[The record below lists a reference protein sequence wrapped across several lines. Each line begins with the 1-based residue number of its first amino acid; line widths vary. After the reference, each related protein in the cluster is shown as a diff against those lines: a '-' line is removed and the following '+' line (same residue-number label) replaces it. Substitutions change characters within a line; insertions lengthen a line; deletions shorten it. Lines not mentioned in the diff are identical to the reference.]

1 MNDLVVGLRL
11 KADGSG
17 LVGEVKNAQGQVAK
31 FGNSADATGRQV
43 NRMSREV
50 DVASD
55 SFTSMRNQA
64 LAVGASIASA
74 FAVRD
79 LINFADQATLMSN
92 KLNDVAEDT
101 QALERSQRALLSV
114 ANETRTDLAASVDL
128 YATLQ
133 RNARSLVDT
142 DQELVD
148 IVRTI
153 NQSFALSGASAE
165 SANAAI
171 IQLSQGLASGTLR
184 GDEFN
189 SVAEQAP
196 EILRAVQKELGVTK
210 GELREMAAEGKIT
223 AQVVVDALSN
233 SADEIS
239 RRFNQTSIT
248 VEQSLTIAR
257 NNLID
262 FIGEQDNALGVS
274 ASLSD
279 AVLTLGNNID
289 TLADG
294 IVVISAIM
302 GGRYAGAI
310 ISAAIAK
317 GALLKQTLLA
327 TPAVTGLSAALGVQ
341 ATRASASTI
350 ATNAL
355 AISVRGLNTA
365 MLALGGPAGIAL
377 AAGTMLFYFASQQ
390 EEAAEK
396 TAENRD
402 EVQKLIDKFKEL
414 GAQGRAIEIE
424 KITQKEITARAKLV
438 DLQKQY
444 NAEVERQ
451 KQANASAS
459 PATNQ
464 FSGITQAVNDSKAL
478 GELQVQIENVNE
490 ELNTFAQTKE
500 ALFNSTLDVSS
511 INQSVNEV
519 SQTFERANATRLNSA
534 IESYQNEADALDRS
548 LQLKRQVIAGS
559 LSAEEAAIY
568 ESLFRQSDAYQQQFE
583 RLETMI
589 KEHYKKEIEEAA
601 GNADLIAQ
609 IEQEKTDKLA
619 EIKQTHRDTQRLL
632 GEQFDQEMEQTNL
645 GFLERLEQHISKTTQ
660 NFDVMWG
667 NTFDR
672 FAAGMGDAVGSAIT
686 QGQNFGDTM
695 KTIARSAIQTV
706 ISGLVEIGVKEF
718 ALAGIRKAIGA
729 TTAATSTATAVA
741 AGTAMA
747 SAYAPAAAM
756 ASLASF
762 GANSAPA
769 MAGLASTVGLAE
781 SLSVLGIA
789 HDGIDR
795 VPASHEGT
803 WLLRKDEMVL
813 NPSQADDYRELASL
827 AQSTGGNSGRQINYS
842 PQISIDARNAVS
854 GVEQK
859 IRTEVETALRQYNAE
874 LESDFANGGPLSQRL
889 NGLVA

>member
-1 MNDLVVGLRL
+1 MSDLVVGLRL

-50 DVASD
+50 DVASN
-55 SFTSMRNQA
+55 SFASMRNQA
-64 LAVGASIASA
+64 LAIGATIASA

-101 QALERSQRALLSV
+101 QALERSQRALLAV
-114 ANETRTDLAASVDL
+114 ANETRTGMSETVDL

-133 RNARSLVDT
+133 RNARQLVDT

-148 IVRTI
+148 IVKTI
-153 NQSFALSGASAE
+153 NQTLALSGASAA
-165 SANAAI
+165 SANAALV
-171 IQLSQGLASGTLR
+171 QLNQGLASGVLR
-184 GDEFN
+184 GEEFN
-189 SVAEQAP
+189 SVSEQAP
-196 EILRAVQKELGVTK
+196 EIMRALQKELGVTQ
-210 GELREMAAEGKIT
+210 GELRGMAAEGKLT
-223 AQVVVDALSN
+223 ADVVLSALTN
-233 SADEIS
+233 SADEIN
-239 RRFNQTSIT
+239 RRFNGMSMT
-248 VEQSLTIAR
+248 VEQSLTVAK
-257 NNLID
+257 NNLVD
-262 FIGEQDNALGVS
+262 FIGQQDEALGVTES
-274 ASLSD
+274 LSEGIVALGENIDVLAEGIQLIASLVG
-279 AVLTLGNNID
+279 A
-289 TLADG
+289 
-294 IVVISAIM
+294 
-302 GGRYAGAI
+302 RYV
-310 ISAAIAK
+310 AALVSSTVAK

-355 AISVRGLNTA
+355 ALSVRGLNTA

-377 AAGTMLFYFASQQ
+377 AAGTMLYYFTHQQ
-390 EEAAEK
+390 EDATEK
-396 TAENRD
+396 TAAHRKEIQN
-402 EVQKLIDKFKEL
+402 LIDKFKEL

-451 KQANASAS
+451 KQANANAS
-459 PATNQ
+459 PATSQ

-478 GELQVQIENVNE
+478 GELQEQIENVNE

-519 SQTFERANATRLNSA
+519 SQTFERANATRLNAA

-660 NFDVMWG
+660 NFDAMWG

-741 AGTAMA
+741 TGT
-747 SAYAPAAAM
+747 
-756 ASLASF
+756 
-762 GANSAPA
+762 
-769 MAGLASTVGLAE
+769 
-781 SLSVLGIA
+781 
-789 HDGIDR
+789 
-795 VPASHEGT
+795 
-803 WLLRKDEMVL
+803 
-813 NPSQADDYRELASL
+813 
-827 AQSTGGNSGRQINYS
+827 
-842 PQISIDARNAVS
+842 
-854 GVEQK
+854 
-859 IRTEVETALRQYNAE
+859 
-874 LESDFANGGPLSQRL
+874 
-889 NGLVA
+889 

>member
-1 MNDLVVGLRL
+1 MNDLVVGIRL

-17 LVGEVKNAQGQVAK
+17 LVGEVKNAQGQVSQ
-31 FGNSADATGRQV
+31 FGTSAVNTGRQV
-43 NRMSREV
+43 KQMSDNV
-50 DVASD
+50 DIASN
-55 SFTSMRNQA
+55 SFASMRNQA
-64 LAVGASIASA
+64 VAIGATIASA

-79 LINFADQATLMSN
+79 LISFADQATLMSN

-101 QALERSQRALLSV
+101 QALERSQRALLAVS
-114 ANETRTDLAASVDL
+114 NETRTDLAASVDL

-133 RNARSLVDT
+133 RNARNLVDT

-196 EILRAVQKELGVTK
+196 EILRAVQKQLGVTK

-223 AQVVVDALSN
+223 AQVVVDALTN

-248 VEQSLTIAR
+248 VEQSLTIAK

-262 FIGEQDNALGVS
+262 FIGEQDRSLGVS
-274 ASLSD
+274 SKLSE

-294 IVVISAIM
+294 VAVVAAIM

-317 GALLKQTLLA
+317 GVLVKQTLLA
-327 TPAVTGLSAALGVQ
+327 APAVTGLSAALGVQ
-341 ATRASASTI
+341 ATRATASTI

-355 AISVRGLNTA
+355 AVSVRGLNA
-365 MLALGGPAGIAL
+365 VMLALGGPVGIA
-377 AAGTMLFYFASQQ
+377 AGAILLKFAFQQ

-396 TAENRD
+396 TANNRD

-424 KITQKEITARAKLV
+424 KITQKEIAARAKLV
-438 DLQKQY
+438 ELQKQY
-444 NAEVERQ
+444 NDEIERQ

-464 FSGITQAVNDSKAL
+464 FSGISTAVNDSKAL
-478 GELQVQIENVNE
+478 GELQTQIDNVNE
-490 ELNTFAQTKE
+490 ELNTFAETKSE
-500 ALFNSTLDVSS
+500 LFNSTLDVSS
-511 INQSVNEV
+511 INQGISEV
-519 SQTFERANATRLNSA
+519 TQTLERANATRLNSA
-534 IESYQNEADALDRS
+534 IQSYQSEADALNRS
-548 LQLKRQVIAGS
+548 LQLKRQVIDGS

-568 ESLFRQSDAYQQQFE
+568 ESLFRQSDAYQEQFD
-583 RLETMI
+583 RLEVQI
-589 KEHYKKEIEEAA
+589 KEHYQKELEEAK
-601 GNADLIAQ
+601 GNAELIAQ
-609 IEQEKTDKLA
+609 IEQDKTDKLA
-619 EIKQTHRDTQRLL
+619 EIKQAHRDSQRLL
-632 GEQFDQEMEQTNL
+632 GEQFNLEMEQANL
-645 GFLERLEQHISKTTQ
+645 GFLEKLEQHISNTTN
-660 NFDVMWG
+660 NFDAMWG
-667 NTFDR
+667 STFDR
-672 FAAGMGDAVGSAIT
+672 FAAGMGDAVGSAIVE
-686 QGQNFGDTM
+686 GQDFGETM
-695 KTIARSAIQTV
+695 KSLARSAIQTV
-706 ISGLVEIGVKEF
+706 ISGLVEIGVKKL
-718 ALAGIRKAIGA
+718 ALAAIEKTIGA
-729 TTAATSTATAVA
+729 SGAAASAATAAAT
-741 AGTAMA
+741 GTAMA
-747 SAYAPAAAM
+747 TAYAPAAAF

-769 MAGLASTVGLAE
+769 MAGIATTVGLAE

-813 NPSQADDYRELASL
+813 NPSQADDYRQLATL
-827 AQSTGGNSGRQINYS
+827 AQNSTGQNGRQINYS
-842 PQISIDARNAVS
+842 PQISIDARNAVP
-854 GVEQK
+854 GMEQR
-859 IRTEVETALRQYNAE
+859 IRAEIETALRQYQAE
-874 LESDFANGGPLSQRL
+874 LESDFSNGGPLSQRL
-889 NGLVA
+889 NGLAA

>member
-1 MNDLVVGLRL
+1 MSDLVVGLRL

-50 DVASD
+50 DVASN
-55 SFTSMRNQA
+55 SFASMRNQA
-64 LAVGASIASA
+64 LAIGATIASA

-101 QALERSQRALLSV
+101 QALERSQRALLAV

-223 AQVVVDALSN
+223 AQVVVDALAN

-294 IVVISAIM
+294 IAIISAIM

-355 AISVRGLNTA
+355 ALSVRGLNTA

-396 TAENRD
+396 TADNRE

-451 KQANASAS
+451 KQANANAS

-478 GELQVQIENVNE
+478 GELQEQIENVNE

-519 SQTFERANATRLNSA
+519 SQTFERANATRLNA
-534 IESYQNEADALDRS
+534 AVESYQNEADALDRS

-559 LSAEEAAIY
+559 LSVEEAAIY

-632 GEQFDQEMEQTNL
+632 GEQFDQEMEQANL
-645 GFLERLEQHISKTTQ
+645 GFLERLEQHILQTTE
-660 NFDVMWG
+660 NFDAMWG

-672 FAAGMGDAVGSAIT
+672 FAAGMGDAVGSAVV
-686 QGQNFGDTM
+686 QGQNFSDTM
-695 KTIARSAIQTV
+695 KSLARSAIQTV
-706 ISGLVEIGVKEF
+706 ISGLVEIGVKKL
-718 ALAGIRKAIGA
+718 ALAGIEQAIARTGA
-729 TTAATSTATAVA
+729 TTTQALAVETGTVMAT
-741 AGTAMA
+741 
-747 SAYAPAAAM
+747 AYAPAAGA

-762 GANSAPA
+762 GSNAVPA
-769 MAGLASTVGLAE
+769 IAGIGAVMGALALQ
-781 SLSVLGIA
+781 GIA

-827 AQSTGGNSGRQINYS
+827 AQSTGGNSGRQIHYS
-842 PQISIDARNAVS
+842 PKISIDARNAVP
-854 GVEQK
+854 GMEQK
-859 IRTEVETALRQYNAE
+859 IRTELEAGLRQFNAE

>member
-1 MNDLVVGLRL
+1 MSDLVVGLRL

-50 DVASD
+50 DVASN
-55 SFTSMRNQA
+55 SFASMRNQA
-64 LAVGASIASA
+64 LAIGATIASA

-101 QALERSQRALLSV
+101 QALERSQRALLAV
-114 ANETRTDLAASVDL
+114 ANETRTGMSETVDL

-133 RNARSLVDT
+133 RNARQLVDT

-148 IVRTI
+148 IVKTI
-153 NQSFALSGASAE
+153 NQTLALSGASAA
-165 SANAAI
+165 SANAALV
-171 IQLSQGLASGTLR
+171 QLNQGLASGVLR
-184 GDEFN
+184 GEEFN
-189 SVAEQAP
+189 SVSEQAP
-196 EILRAVQKELGVTK
+196 EIMRALQKELGVTQ
-210 GELREMAAEGKIT
+210 GELRGMAAEGKLT
-223 AQVVVDALSN
+223 ADVVLSALTN
-233 SADEIS
+233 SADEIN
-239 RRFNQTSIT
+239 RRFNGMSMT
-248 VEQSLTIAR
+248 VEQSLTVAK
-257 NNLID
+257 NNLVD
-262 FIGEQDNALGVS
+262 FIGQQDEALGVTES
-274 ASLSD
+274 LSEGIVALGENIDVLAEGIQLIASLVG
-279 AVLTLGNNID
+279 A
-289 TLADG
+289 
-294 IVVISAIM
+294 
-302 GGRYAGAI
+302 RYV
-310 ISAAIAK
+310 AALVSSTVAK

-355 AISVRGLNTA
+355 ALSVRGLNTA

-377 AAGTMLFYFASQQ
+377 AAGTMLYYFTHQQ
-390 EEAAEK
+390 EDATEK
-396 TAENRD
+396 TAAHRKEIQN
-402 EVQKLIDKFKEL
+402 LIDKFKEL

-451 KQANASAS
+451 KQANANAS
-459 PATNQ
+459 PATSQ

-478 GELQVQIENVNE
+478 GELQEQIENVNE

-519 SQTFERANATRLNSA
+519 SQTFERANATRLNAA

-660 NFDVMWG
+660 NFDAMWG

-741 AGTAMA
+741 TGTAMA

-827 AQSTGGNSGRQINYS
+827 AQSTGGNSGRQINYN
-842 PQISIDARNAVS
+842 PQISIDARNAVP

>member
-1 MNDLVVGLRL
+1 MSDLVVGLRL

-50 DVASD
+50 DVASN
-55 SFTSMRNQA
+55 SFASMRNQA
-64 LAVGASIASA
+64 LAIGATIASA

-101 QALERSQRALLSV
+101 QALERSQRALLAV
-114 ANETRTDLAASVDL
+114 ANETRTGMSETVDL

-133 RNARSLVDT
+133 RNARQLVDT

-148 IVRTI
+148 IVKTI
-153 NQSFALSGASAE
+153 NQTLALSGASAA
-165 SANAAI
+165 SANAALV
-171 IQLSQGLASGTLR
+171 QLNQGLASGVLR
-184 GDEFN
+184 GEEFN
-189 SVAEQAP
+189 SVSEQAP
-196 EILRAVQKELGVTK
+196 EIMRALQKELGVTQ
-210 GELREMAAEGKIT
+210 GELRGMAAEGKLT
-223 AQVVVDALSN
+223 ADVVLSALTN
-233 SADEIS
+233 SADEIN
-239 RRFNQTSIT
+239 RRFNGMSMT
-248 VEQSLTIAR
+248 VEQSLTVAK
-257 NNLID
+257 NNLVD
-262 FIGEQDNALGVS
+262 FIGQQDEALGVTES
-274 ASLSD
+274 LSEGIVALGENIDVLAEGIQLIASLVG
-279 AVLTLGNNID
+279 A
-289 TLADG
+289 
-294 IVVISAIM
+294 
-302 GGRYAGAI
+302 RYV
-310 ISAAIAK
+310 AALVSSTVAK

-355 AISVRGLNTA
+355 ALSVRGLNTA

-377 AAGTMLFYFASQQ
+377 AAGTMLYYFTHQQ
-390 EEAAEK
+390 EDATEK
-396 TAENRD
+396 TAAHRKEIQN
-402 EVQKLIDKFKEL
+402 LIDKFKEL

-451 KQANASAS
+451 KQANANAS
-459 PATNQ
+459 PATSQ

-478 GELQVQIENVNE
+478 GELQEQIENVNE

-519 SQTFERANATRLNSA
+519 SQTFERANATRLNAA

-660 NFDVMWG
+660 NFDAMWG

-741 AGTAMA
+741 TGTAMA

-827 AQSTGGNSGRQINYS
+827 AQSTGGNSGRQINYN
-842 PQISIDARNAVS
+842 PQISIDARNAVP

-874 LESDFANGGPLSQRL
+874 LESDFASGGPLSQRL

>member
-1 MNDLVVGLRL
+1 MSDLVVGLRL

-43 NRMSREV
+43 NRMSRQV
-50 DVASD
+50 DVASN
-55 SFTSMRNQA
+55 SFASMRNQA
-64 LAVGASIASA
+64 LAIGATIASA

-101 QALERSQRALLSV
+101 QALERSQRALLAV

-223 AQVVVDALSN
+223 AQVVVDALAN

-355 AISVRGLNTA
+355 ALSVRGLNTA

-396 TAENRD
+396 TADNRE

-451 KQANASAS
+451 KQANANAS

-478 GELQVQIENVNE
+478 GELQEQIENVNE

-519 SQTFERANATRLNSA
+519 SQTFERANATRLNAA

-632 GEQFDQEMEQTNL
+632 GEQFDQEMEQANL
-645 GFLERLEQHISKTTQ
+645 GFLERLEQHILQTTE
-660 NFDVMWG
+660 NFDAMWG

-672 FAAGMGDAVGSAIT
+672 FAAGMGDAVGSAVV
-686 QGQNFGDTM
+686 QGQNFSDTM
-695 KTIARSAIQTV
+695 KSLARSAIQTV
-706 ISGLVEIGVKEF
+706 ISGLVEIGVKKL
-718 ALAGIRKAIGA
+718 ALAAIERTIGTASA
-729 TTAATSTATAVA
+729 TASTATAVA
-741 AGTAMA
+741 TGTAMA

-827 AQSTGGNSGRQINYS
+827 AQTTSGSGRQINYS
-842 PQISIDARNAVS
+842 PQISIDARNAVP
-854 GVEQK
+854 GMEQK
-859 IRTEVETALRQYNAE
+859 IRTEVESALRQYNAE

>member
-1 MNDLVVGLRL
+1 MSDLVVGLRL

-50 DVASD
+50 DVASN
-55 SFTSMRNQA
+55 SFASMRNQA
-64 LAVGASIASA
+64 LAIGATIASA

-101 QALERSQRALLSV
+101 QALERSQRALLAV

-223 AQVVVDALSN
+223 AQVVVDALAN

-294 IVVISAIM
+294 IAIISAIM

-355 AISVRGLNTA
+355 ALSVRGLNTA

-396 TAENRD
+396 TADNRE

-451 KQANASAS
+451 KQANANAS

-478 GELQVQIENVNE
+478 GELQEQIENVNE

-519 SQTFERANATRLNSA
+519 SQTFERANATRLNA
-534 IESYQNEADALDRS
+534 AVESYQNEADALDRS

-559 LSAEEAAIY
+559 LSVEEAAIY

-632 GEQFDQEMEQTNL
+632 GEQFDQEMEQANL
-645 GFLERLEQHISKTTQ
+645 GFLERLEQHILQTTE
-660 NFDVMWG
+660 NFDAMWG

-672 FAAGMGDAVGSAIT
+672 FAAGMGDAVDSAVV
-686 QGQNFGDTM
+686 QGQNFSDTM
-695 KTIARSAIQTV
+695 KSLARSAIQTV
-706 ISGLVEIGVKEF
+706 ISGLVEIGVKKL
-718 ALAGIRKAIGA
+718 ALAAIERTIGTASA
-729 TTAATSTATAVA
+729 TASTATAVA
-741 AGTAMA
+741 TGTAMA

-827 AQSTGGNSGRQINYS
+827 AQTTGGSGRQINYS
-842 PQISIDARNAVS
+842 PQISIDARNAVP
-854 GVEQK
+854 GMEQK

>member
-1 MNDLVVGLRL
+1 MSDLVVGLRL

-50 DVASD
+50 DVASN
-55 SFTSMRNQA
+55 SFASMRNQA
-64 LAVGASIASA
+64 LAIGATIASS

-101 QALERSQRALLSV
+101 QALERSQRALLAV
-114 ANETRTDLAASVDL
+114 ANETRTGMSETVDL

-133 RNARSLVDT
+133 RNARQLVDT
-142 DQELVD
+142 DQDLVD
-148 IVRTI
+148 IVKTI
-153 NQSFALSGASAE
+153 NQTLALSGASAA
-165 SANAAI
+165 SANAALV
-171 IQLSQGLASGTLR
+171 QLNQGLASGVLR
-184 GDEFN
+184 GEEFN
-189 SVAEQAP
+189 SVSEQAP
-196 EILRAVQKELGVTK
+196 EIMRALQKELGVTQ
-210 GELREMAAEGKIT
+210 GELRVMAAEGKLT
-223 AQVVVDALSN
+223 ADVVLSALTN
-233 SADEIS
+233 SADEIN
-239 RRFNQTSIT
+239 RRFNGMSMT
-248 VEQSLTIAR
+248 VEQSLTVAK
-257 NNLID
+257 NNLVD
-262 FIGEQDNALGVS
+262 FIGQQDEALGVTES
-274 ASLSD
+274 LSEGIVALGENIDVLAEGIQLIASLVG
-279 AVLTLGNNID
+279 A
-289 TLADG
+289 
-294 IVVISAIM
+294 
-302 GGRYAGAI
+302 RYV
-310 ISAAIAK
+310 AALVSSTVAK

-355 AISVRGLNTA
+355 ALSVRGLNTA

-377 AAGTMLFYFASQQ
+377 AAGTMLYYFTHQQ
-390 EEAAEK
+390 EDATEK
-396 TAENRD
+396 TAAHRKEIQN
-402 EVQKLIDKFKEL
+402 LIDKFKEL

-451 KQANASAS
+451 KQANANAS
-459 PATNQ
+459 PATSQ

-478 GELQVQIENVNE
+478 GELQEQIENVNE

-645 GFLERLEQHISKTTQ
+645 SFLERLEQHILQTTE
-660 NFDVMWG
+660 NFDAMWG

-741 AGTAMA
+741 TGTAMA

-842 PQISIDARNAVS
+842 PQISIDARNAVP

-874 LESDFANGGPLSQRL
+874 LESDFASGGPLSQRL